1 MLSSKVRKMNKDSDN
16 DALLS
21 DSLAERALEALS
33 KEILSGRLAP
43 GQRIDLAAYAAKW
56 HISVTPIR
64 DAAKHLEATGLLT
77 VLPRRGI
84 FVAEL
89 TPKDLND
96 IFEVRI
102 ALECLA
108 IRLATPLIPETE
120 AHRALDLYERA
131 KEAKPDDSRDSAL
144 ANIDSLIHDLAREYC
159 GNPRLQKIM
168 RSTEYLVKASQI
180 STIAHVRQSYLAS
193 LPEHI
198 EICKAVCDRDSDRAV
213 RAMNRHLEN
222 TRARLRTR
230 PASAERLSNRDDDRG
245 EGENRNQKTPRSAAL
260 ARNGRRR
267 RSG

>member
-1 MLSSKVRKMNKDSDN
+1 MNSDN
-16 DALLS
+16 GALLS

-43 GQRIDLAAYAAKW
+43 GQRIDLAAYASKW

-64 DAAKHLEATGLLT
+64 DAAKHLEASGLLT

-89 TPKDLND
+89 TSKDLND

-108 IRLATPLIPETE
+108 IRLATPLIPEKE
-120 AHRALDLYERA
+120 ARRALNLYERA
-131 KEAKPDDSRDSAL
+131 KDAEPNDGRDLAL
-144 ANIDSLIHDLAREYC
+144 AKIDSLIHDLAREYC

-180 STIAHVRQSYLAS
+180 STITNVRQSYVAS

-213 RAMNRHLEN
+213 SAMSRHLEN
-222 TRARLRTR
+222 TRKRLRTR
-230 PASAERLSNRDDDRG
+230 AASAARPSSDEDDRA
-245 EGENRNQKTPRSAAL
+245 EGGIHNQKTPRTAAL
-260 ARNGRRR
+260 ARNGRQRR
-267 RSG
+267 CG